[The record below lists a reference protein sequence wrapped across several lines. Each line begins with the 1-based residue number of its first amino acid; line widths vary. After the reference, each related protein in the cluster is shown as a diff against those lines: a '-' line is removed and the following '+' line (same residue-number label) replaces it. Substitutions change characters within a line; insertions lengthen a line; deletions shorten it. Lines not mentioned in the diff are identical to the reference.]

1 MRNLIPLPTLTLI
14 VACLAS
20 TFASSRADA
29 QTEQVNLNASSAS
42 GNVIVFEDLPNTA
55 WILGTI
61 EPGDYFDFRR
71 IVRRNNIE
79 TVVLDS
85 PGGAVYEGLQ
95 IAAMIHD
102 KGLSTFVPEN
112 ALCASACA
120 YLYFAGKERIAEG
133 DLGVH
138 QFFGEDD
145 QGSVGSTQYTVSEIV
160 GFLNEFDTP
169 PMVFEYM
176 FQDIEMYYF
185 SDEEK
190 VTLNRQSESGQ
201 PTYLQTSTVERF
213 NITFNALLQAMEQEN
228 AVEET
233 AAKDDQPENPSSEPE
248 VIIEVDLSENY
259 QKLWTIS
266 AVCPEFSITGDIY
279 FPKDI
284 RGVRQLSIIWA
295 TEELGLVD
303 GRFNMAENKGYFV
316 IDAETTWPFT
326 SGSWLTGNPA
336 GTGDFPNSCEMHV
349 EPRATPW
356 DIQIICPRILRT
368 ELLGSASYNSFPTL
382 LIPNENQN
390 NGYLLVHAE
399 TSEEMGY
406 VNGSHFFPE
415 NGMLRIADHEISGR
429 TYVIT
434 EFEGGWSSDI
444 YGTMANGCLMYG
456 RNTHPLRHE
465 LSLHSVI
472 STEATP
478 MIQAELNRLGC
489 NAGAVDGLIGPQ
501 TRGAVQLILENAHAR
516 LSDVVSIRM
525 SSTNAEFNLI
535 DRLLTDISFLGVL
548 RQIDDA
554 VCNPR

>member
-1 MRNLIPLPTLTLI
+1 MRFLISLRSLVLT
-14 VACLAS
+14 VTCLFGLL
-20 TFASSRADA
+20 TSSISDA
-29 QTEQVNLNASSAS
+29 QAEQVNLNASSAS

-55 WILGTI
+55 WILGAI

-85 PGGAVYEGLQ
+85 PGGVVDEGLQ

-102 KGLSTFVPEN
+102 QGLSTFIPEN

-120 YLYFAGKERIAEG
+120 FLYFAGKERVAEG
-133 DLGVH
+133 ALGVH
-138 QFFGEDD
+138 QFYSGDD
-145 QGSVGSTQYTVSEIV
+145 EGSVSSTQFTVSEIV

-190 VTLNRQSESGQ
+190 QILNRQSEGGR
-201 PTYLQTSTVERF
+201 PTYLQASAVDRF
-213 NITFNALLQAMEQEN
+213 NMTFDALLQAMDEASAAEGI
-228 AVEET
+228 
-233 AAKDDQPENPSSEPE
+233 AAKDGQSENPSSEPE
-248 VIIEVDLSENY
+248 VVIEVDLSENY

-284 RGVRQLSIIWA
+284 RGVRQLSIVWA
-295 TEELGLVD
+295 TNELGLVD
-303 GRFNMAENKGYFV
+303 GRFNMAENNGYFV

-326 SGSWLTGNPA
+326 SGSWLTGSPA
-336 GTGDFPNSCEMHV
+336 GTGDFPNSCEMLV
-349 EPRATPW
+349 SPRETPW
-356 DIQIICPRILRT
+356 DIQIICPQILRS
-368 ELLGSASYNSFPTL
+368 ELLGSASYSSFPIRL
-382 LIPNENQN
+382 VPNKNQN
-390 NGYLLVHAE
+390 NDYLLVHAE

-415 NGMLRIADHEISGR
+415 NGMLRIADHGGGGR
-429 TYVIT
+429 SYVIT
-434 EFEGGWSSDI
+434 EFEGGWSTDI

-465 LSLHSVI
+465 LSLTTII

-489 NAGAVDGLIGPQ
+489 DAGAVDGVIGAQ
-501 TRGAVQLILENAHAR
+501 TRGAVQLFLENGQAR

-525 SSTNAEFNLI
+525 ASTNPQLNLI
-535 DRLLTDISFLGVL
+535 EMLLTDISFLGAL
-548 RQIDDA
+548 RQINDR
-554 VCNPR
+554 VCSP